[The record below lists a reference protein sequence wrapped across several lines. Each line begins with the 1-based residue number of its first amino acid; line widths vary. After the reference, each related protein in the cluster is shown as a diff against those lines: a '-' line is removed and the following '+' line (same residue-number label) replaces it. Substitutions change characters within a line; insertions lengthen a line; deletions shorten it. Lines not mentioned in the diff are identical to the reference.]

1 LISGSSRGYF
11 WQALIAPEARK
22 KRSCQSLSASHIAPR
37 EDCPLHRPAFFRPDR
52 PEVLTVRTLV
62 RSVNTKKRPKADN
75 FPVRFLASLVNK
87 RFISRLKMLRKNA
100 TITDSVEKNLK
111 LQARNSA
118 RRLLNKTEE
127 KESQKKEKENL
138 LGRYQSKFFQNRK
151 P

>member
-1 LISGSSRGYF
+1 M
-11 WQALIAPEARK
+11 
-22 KRSCQSLSASHIAPR
+22 
-37 EDCPLHRPAFFRPDR
+37 
-52 PEVLTVRTLV
+52 

-118 RRLLNKTEE
+118 RRSLTSDVK
-127 KESQKKEKENL
+127 
-138 LGRYQSKFFQNRK
+138 QNRRERESK
-151 P
+151 ERERESSRQVPKQVLSES

>member
-1 LISGSSRGYF
+1 
-11 WQALIAPEARK
+11 
-22 KRSCQSLSASHIAPR
+22 
-37 EDCPLHRPAFFRPDR
+37 
-52 PEVLTVRTLV
+52 
-62 RSVNTKKRPKADN
+62 
-75 FPVRFLASLVNK
+75 
-87 RFISRLKMLRKNA
+87 MLRKNA